1 MQQKK
6 ADFLLPN
13 RKKAIPLQHGKLAEW
28 SNATVS
34 KAVDLHG
41 SGGSNPSLSAKKE
54 VLGLPFSYI
63 SVLLLRIRVLL
74 FCKLYPATIDS
85 QKATEI
91 EGFGGCLRAIG
102 LHKAVINVFADCF
115 DVDWWREV
123 VVIEAF
129 DSHFLALGTYI

>member
-1 MQQKK
+1 MESWQSGRMQRFRKPSIFTDPGVRIPRFPQKRK
-6 ADFLLPN
+6 SYDFL
-13 RKKAIPLQHGKLAEW
+13 
-28 SNATVS
+28 
-34 KAVDLHG
+34 
-41 SGGSNPSLSAKKE
+41 
-54 VLGLPFSYI
+54 FSYI
-63 SVLLLRIRVLL
+63 SVLLLRILVLL